1 MVWPVPVSGH
11 QEGVMLQRLSGAL
24 RRCTE
29 IAIMVLMGFLVVIV
43 VASVLFR
50 YILFAPL
57 SWSEEVGRYLMI
69 WLGFLAASIAI
80 RQGLHVGV
88 EVVVQW
94 VRPEISTRLRG
105 LARGATIGF
114 LLIVMGYGFF
124 LVTNLWEQ
132 WSPVMGIRM
141 TWPYLAIPVGSLLM
155 LIQMVTP
162 SNQET
167 KTEAA
172 G

>member
-1 MVWPVPVSGH
+1 MAWPAPVSGH
-11 QEGVMLQRLSGAL
+11 REEAMLQRLSGIL

-29 IAIMVLMGFLVVIV
+29 ISIMVLMAFLVVVV

-50 YILFAPL
+50 YILLAPL
-57 SWSEEVGRYLMI
+57 SWSEEVGRYVMI
-69 WLGFLAASIAI
+69 WLGFLAASIGL

-88 EVVVQW
+88 DFVVQSVGPATAVW
-94 VRPEISTRLRG
+94 LRRM
-105 LARGATIGF
+105 ARAATAGF

-155 LIQMVTP
+155 LIQMATP
-162 SNQET
+162 ST
-167 KTEAA
+167 TTEPKA
-172 G
+172 GH

>member
-1 MVWPVPVSGH
+1 
-11 QEGVMLQRLSGAL
+11 MLQRLSGVL

-29 IAIMVLMGFLVVIV
+29 IAIMVLMAFLVVVV

-50 YILFAPL
+50 YVLLSPI
-57 SWSEEVGRYLMI
+57 SWSEEVGRYVMI
-69 WLGFLAASIAI
+69 WLGFLAASIAL

-88 EVVVQW
+88 DFVVQSVQPGVAAW
-94 VRPEISTRLRG
+94 LRG
-105 LARGATIGF
+105 LARAATVGF

-124 LVTNLWEQ
+124 LVTNLWDQ

-155 LIQMVTP
+155 LIQMATP
-162 SNQET
+162 STTSET
-167 KTEAA
+167 KAA
-172 G
+172 K